1 MTRKRAANGSV
12 STFKTSK
19 GYWRAKFSYLD
30 PETGLPMRAD
40 LSAKTSS
47 DLQIAIKEIKHRS
60 EQGYVLRDSQQVLSY
75 WITEWKDTRLK
86 DSDRKGSTKELYRNL
101 ATKHLAGS
109 SLGQM
114 PLKEIR
120 PLHLTRFFSALS
132 SASMSDST
140 RRNIYTVARALFED
154 AVSDGL
160 IAKNP
165 MLTVK
170 RPRATRM
177 EARYLTSDQVSQ
189 VLGELEGSK
198 HLLPIA
204 LIAVTGIRRGEALG
218 LEWEN
223 IDFEKKV
230 IKVRATL
237 NRVDGKLVRTEP
249 KTQNSRR
256 DIALT
261 EQALRMLKTQKLQQ
275 AQERLKAGA
284 NWNPTGFVFT
294 TESGGPVD
302 GRNLLRSFQGACMR
316 LGIEGMGIHG
326 LRHFAATLLLDSQV
340 PMLVV
345 SRILGHS
352 SLAITADIYGHVIEE
367 TARHAMESLGSKV
380 SFGDNSP

>member
-1 MTRKRAANGSV
+1 MTRKRATNGTV
-12 STFKTSK
+12 TTFKTTR
-19 GYWRAKFSYLD
+19 GLWRAKFSYLD
-30 PETGLPMRAD
+30 PETGLPVRAD
-40 LSAKTSS
+40 MTRKSS
-47 DLQIAIKEIKHRS
+47 SELQIAIKELQHRS
-60 EQGYVLRDSQQVLSY
+60 EQGYVLRDSQQTLSY
-75 WITEWKDTRLK
+75 WIAEWKDTRLK
-86 DSDRKGSTKELYRNL
+86 HSDRKGSTKELYRNL

-140 RRNIYTVARALFED
+140 RRNIYTAARALFED

-170 RPRATRM
+170 RPRATRI
-177 EARYLTSDQVSQ
+177 EAKYLTSDQVSQ

-223 IDFEKKV
+223 IDFDKKV
-230 IKVRATL
+230 MRVRATL

-261 EQALRMLKTQKLQQ
+261 EQALGMLKTQKLQQ
-275 AQERLKAGA
+275 AQERLRRGGK
-284 NWNPTGFVFT
+284 WVPSSFVFT

-316 LGIEGMGIHG
+316 VGIEGMGIHG

>member
-12 STFKTSK
+12 STFKTAK
-19 GYWRAKFSYLD
+19 GLWRAKFSYLN
-30 PETGLPMRAD
+30 PETGMPMRAD
-40 LSAKTSS
+40 ITRKSASE
-47 DLQIAIKEIKHRS
+47 LQMAVREIQHRS
-60 EQGYVLRDSQQVLSY
+60 EQGYALRDSRQALLY

-86 DSDRKGSTKELYRNL
+86 DSDRKGSTQELYRNL
-101 ATKHLAGS
+101 ATTHLARS

-160 IAKNP
+160 IAKTP

-170 RPRATRM
+170 RPKVTRI
-177 EARYLTSDQVSQ
+177 EAKYLTSDQVSQ

-204 LIAVTGIRRGEALG
+204 LIAVTGMRRGEALG

-230 IKVRATL
+230 MKVRATL

-275 AQERLKAGA
+275 TQERLRVGVR
-284 NWNPTGFVFT
+284 WVPSSFVFT

-302 GRNLLRSFQGACMR
+302 GRNLLRSFQGACTR
-316 LGIEGMGIHG
+316 VGIEGMGIHG
-326 LRHFAATLLLDSQV
+326 LRHFAATLLLDGQV

-345 SRILGHS
+345 NRILGHS
-352 SLAITADIYGHVIEE
+352 SMAITADIYGHVIEE
-367 TARHAMESLGSKV
+367 TARQAMESLGSKV
-380 SFGDNSP
+380 SFSA